1 MMAGMFPALTPL
13 VSLLLVTGPAL
24 AQSARTSGCPL
35 VVPPSQAELQPLR
48 LRPERVASKNALG
61 CLSPADGIYGPDG
74 CPLRLCGPEAG
85 VIQLPL
91 P

>member
-1 MMAGMFPALTPL
+1 
-13 VSLLLVTGPAL
+13 
-24 AQSARTSGCPL
+24 
-35 VVPPSQAELQPLR
+35 
-48 LRPERVASKNALG
+48 VASKNALG